1 MEVKMNIFEVT
12 VNYLQLTA
20 MNRQLADIIDG
31 LESDELPKED
41 IVYLLEKVRGDI
53 RKLLMA

>member
-1 MEVKMNIFEVT
+1 MNIFEVT